1 MGAFKVLNAPVPAAL
16 QIAEL
21 KAELKETKDQLERQ
35 NYNKQSQNTWD
46 QSKLGYNSVKTK
58 SLLSSKFSG
67 KPSISK
73 ALKPKSPKYEQGI
86 ARGKGKEEKEAPQAP
101 TPNGAAEVTKLIAKM
116 GSYAVEADPV
126 YAERFQRLQQLN
138 LHQQA
143 MLKDML
149 TGTVKVYN
157 DVDKKLKKPD
167 KEQFTVE
174 EILNLGHETDAG
186 VQQAQLVSILRNMQR
201 TAGNAMAQYWQ
212 RLQQRPPNAFPN
224 ANTYFI
230 KNNDHGEGSPR
241 SSLDIPVTSG
251 PSPLRKTAAVKGVT
265 KSALKAKPLK
275 KITGKVFNKSVT
287 VPATSGSS
295 SYSKPV
301 SITPRFSQA
310 YYRPHSSYRQAHQTP
325 VDGDRRSSS
334 SLRKPQQKNHQ
345 QQQQRLQREQ
355 MESPTQKKNKKE
367 SKEDAYADL
376 GSVSISSMIKTRKR
390 SNLG

>member
-35 NYNKQSQNTWD
+35 NYNKQIQV
-46 QSKLGYNSVKTK
+46 SKLVNSKKTK
-58 SLLSSKFSG
+58 PLLESKFSSG
-67 KPSISK
+67 KSFKP
-73 ALKPKSPKYEQGI
+73 LKPKSPKFEQGV
-86 ARGKGKEEKEAPQAP
+86 ARGKEDKGAPQAP
-101 TPNGAAEVTKLIAKM
+101 TPNGAAEVTKMIAKM
-116 GSYAVEADPV
+116 GAFAVEADPV

-149 TGTVKVYN
+149 TGTAQVYK
-157 DVDKKLKKPD
+157 DVDKKLTKPD

-201 TAGNAMAQYWQ
+201 SAGDAMAQYWQ
-212 RLQQRPPNAFPN
+212 RLQQRPTNAFPN

-230 KNNDHGEGSPR
+230 KNNDYSNGGLK
-241 SSLDIPVTSG
+241 SSLNIPATQETHVV
-251 PSPLRKTAAVKGVT
+251 KNTAPVKGIT
-265 KSALKAKPLK
+265 KSVLKTKPLK
-275 KITGKVFNKSVT
+275 KIVSNVFNKSIT
-287 VPATSGSS
+287 VPGTGDS
-295 SYSKPV
+295 SYKNHASLPSV
-301 SITPRFSQA
+301 SSRSSQA
-310 YYRPHSSYRQAHQTP
+310 YYRPQVHHTS
-325 VDGDRRSSS
+325 VDGNRRSSS
-334 SLRKPQQKNHQ
+334 SLSNHP
-345 QQQQRLQREQ
+345 QQQRGQQGTLA
-355 MESPTQKKNKKE
+355 QKKNRNKE

-376 GSVSISSMIKTRKR
+376 GSVSISSMIKQRKR